1 MQSKLNP
8 SQLQNIPEKVIVVSY
23 CDYPINRNH
32 QSELLYSNSNEPYDI
47 VNDLEDHFG
56 IHIRGWN
63 REITE
68 AMARLH
74 QRGQAATN
82 RNLESSLRNCYKN
95 KKVLTYENIRKRM
108 QDLQKLKIV
117 KALNERDGHGMQYV
131 LVNMLDRVEKV
142 KGTSNKLGEINQ
154 KIEQNMGRSYDDY
167 ATISAFISLLK
178 NKSEPKFHHIT
189 LKSRLKFPQEDYN
202 RIRISSSGFNW
213 KCPSARNKALIH
225 KGKLSLRRTFEIIVY
240 PNGTVMITIGLTK
253 EPYKWYSRD
262 DWLELIEV
270 CGSIHQIIKD
280 TLGVSEPLIHSS
292 ASQWNV
298 TQLDIGYDCE
308 LGNGDS
314 ASRLNISRLFNGAVK
329 VKHLDGVYQI
339 YNKNLPF
346 YGEIIRIED
355 QRYFTSKND
364 SSLPSLSLFEL
375 KEKVK
380 PKSFTEIL
388 CKIYTH

>member
-1 MQSKLNP
+1 
-8 SQLQNIPEKVIVVSY
+8 
-23 CDYPINRNH
+23 
-32 QSELLYSNSNEPYDI
+32 
-47 VNDLEDHFG
+47 
-56 IHIRGWN
+56 
-63 REITE
+63 
-68 AMARLH
+68 
-74 QRGQAATN
+74 
-82 RNLESSLRNCYKN
+82 
-95 KKVLTYENIRKRM
+95 
-108 QDLQKLKIV
+108 
-117 KALNERDGHGMQYV
+117 
-131 LVNMLDRVEKV
+131 
-142 KGTSNKLGEINQ
+142 
-154 KIEQNMGRSYDDY
+154 
-167 ATISAFISLLK
+167 
-178 NKSEPKFHHIT
+178 
-189 LKSRLKFPQEDYN
+189 
-202 RIRISSSGFNW
+202 
-213 KCPSARNKALIH
+213 
-225 KGKLSLRRTFEIIVY
+225 
-240 PNGTVMITIGLTK
+240 MITIGLTK